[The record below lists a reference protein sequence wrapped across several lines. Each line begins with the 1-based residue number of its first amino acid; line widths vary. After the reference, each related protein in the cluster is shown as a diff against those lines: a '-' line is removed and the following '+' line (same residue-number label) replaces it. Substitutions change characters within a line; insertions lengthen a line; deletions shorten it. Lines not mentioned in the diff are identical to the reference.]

1 MSLIR
6 PNEPPIDT
14 NKHLTQSEVDTHLV
28 KQDTLTY
35 TNTVAY
41 LVARQT
47 DGSRISPP
55 TLTLDPTLGVIEDR
69 WHLDERRSLNEQ
81 IAAMNSQV
89 ARWIANTQS
98 LTLFG
103 DALFLD
109 IDLSES
115 ALPVGSRLSIGDCV
129 LEVTAEP
136 HLPCSKFRRRFG
148 HPAFQTCL
156 QHKQLNLRGVYL
168 RVLHGGTVA
177 LNDPITV
184 HPPPQQ

>member
-1 MSLIR
+1 MSIIR

-14 NKHLTQSEVDTHLV
+14 SKHLTQSEVDAHLA
-28 KQDTLTY
+28 KQDTLHY

-55 TLTLDPTLGVIEDR
+55 RVTLDPTLGVIEDR
-69 WHLDERRSLNEQ
+69 WHLDEHRSLNEQ

-89 ARWIANTQS
+89 ALWLANTQS

-115 ALPVGSRLSIGDCV
+115 ALPVGSRLSIGDCI
-129 LEVTAEP
+129 LEVTGEP

-148 HPAFQTCL
+148 QLAFKTCL
-156 QHKQLNLRGVYL
+156 RHKHLNLRGVYL
-168 RVLHGGTVA
+168 RVLHGGTIA
-177 LNDPITV
+177 LADSITV
-184 HPPPQQ
+184 LPPQQ